1 MLALLSYLLL
11 ALLVGFVVRTMAT
24 ARPGGASDKELAEL
38 RERMLRLEQSVE
50 TMTADMERVSEG
62 QRFLTALL
70 EERARGQPAIK
81 APPPS
86 PPGP

>member
-1 MLALLSYLLL
+1 MFSLLTYLLL
-11 ALLVGFVVRTMAT
+11 ALVVGFVVRTMAT
-24 ARPGGASDKELAEL
+24 ARPSGASDKELTEL

>member
-24 ARPGGASDKELAEL
+24 ARLGGASDKELAEL